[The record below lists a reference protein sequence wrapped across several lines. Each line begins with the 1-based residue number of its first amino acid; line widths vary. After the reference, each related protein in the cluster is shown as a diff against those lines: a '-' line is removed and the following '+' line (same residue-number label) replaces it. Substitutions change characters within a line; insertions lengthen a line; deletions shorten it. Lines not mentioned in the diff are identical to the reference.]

1 MMDNMNVSVRVCD
14 GIRLLETFTETF
26 RPGQTVKAKR
36 ELEWMYGNS
45 LTIPRGGVI
54 VLANCCLTNAGPRW
68 SGYWKSIYVSN
79 LPEDDLEVY
88 HARVPRRASVSVSNG
103 VSER

>member
-1 MMDNMNVSVRVCD
+1 MEPAHDH
-14 GIRLLETFTETF
+14 L

-54 VLANCCLTNAGPRW
+54 VLHSRCLTNAGPRW

-79 LPEDDLEVY
+79 LPEEDLEVY
-88 HARVPRRASVSVSNG
+88 HARVPRRASVH
-103 VSER
+103 